1 MEKLSGYPPEGS
13 QAVVEA
19 LALLLLVW
27 LVDSLLPAVSPLVDS
42 LLLAESV
49 LLAESPLA
57 GLSVFV
63 LVSSLPTVALLDFR
77 LSVIY
82 QPEPLKTMPTGW
94 KTRRTAPAHEGQVRS
109 GSSLKD

>member
-13 QAVVEA
+13 QDVVEA
-19 LALLLLVW
+19 LALLLFVSLVGA
-27 LVDSLLPAVSPLVDS
+27 LLLADSPLGDS
-42 LLLAESV
+42 LLLVASV
-49 LLAESPLA
+49 LLAESP
-57 GLSVFV
+57 SVGFS
-63 LVSSLPTVALLDFR
+63 LLTLPSSLPTVALLDFR

-94 KTRRTAPAHEGQVRS
+94 KTRRTALAHEGQARS

>member
-1 MEKLSGYPPEGS
+1 MEKLSGYPLEGS

-19 LALLLLVW
+19 LALLLLV
-27 LVDSLLPAVSPLVDS
+27 SLVDS
-42 LLLAESV
+42 LLLLDS
-49 LLAESPLA
+49 LLPAESPLV
-57 GLSVFV
+57 GFSVFV
-63 LVSSLPTVALLDFR
+63 PVSSLPTVALLDFR

-94 KTRRTAPAHEGQVRS
+94 KTRRTALAHEGQARS